1 MGRTR
6 AHSSVVEHS
15 PYKRGVAGSNP
26 AAPTRQNSISCPTYW
41 RACVPRLCTTV
52 DMRRDNGAGSVYFDH
67 KSGTTCRDEHYHKG
81 CTGRWSASI
90 SMGRDGNGKR
100 SRARLVAPTKT
111 ELLRKVSE
119 AQAAIETGLEV
130 SGHYTVS
137 DALDTFLAV
146 GLEGLAPR
154 TVQLQEFNVKLLKAP
169 TLAHTGS
176 ATRAPPRSATASWP
190 SPGTTP
196 PGRSRCAR
204 TPWSARSGWPRPRSA
219 SAQCRRGRQDAS
231 GPEDRPGPPGV
242 QPGADAGD
250 PGSPVGVRNMDAH
263 IHLSLLTRQPGRGP
277 GPALGSDRRPGQ

>member
-1 MGRTR
+1 M
-6 AHSSVVEHS
+6 
-15 PYKRGVAGSNP
+15 
-26 AAPTRQNSISCPTYW
+26 
-41 RACVPRLCTTV
+41 
-52 DMRRDNGAGSVYFDH
+52 YFDH
-67 KSGTTCRDEHYHKG
+67 KRGSTCRDEHYHKG

-137 DALDTFLAV
+137 DALGAFLAV

-154 TVQLQEFNVKLLKAP
+154 TVQLQEFNVKLLKAQLGAYRLRDP
-169 TLAHTGS
+169 SAAQVRDGLVAIARDH
-176 ATRAPPRSATASWP
+176 ATRSVAL
-190 SPGTTP
+190 
-196 PGRSRCAR
+196 CK

-250 PGSPVGVRNMDAH
+250 PGSLGGRPEHGRPHPPEPPDR
-263 IHLSLLTRQPGRGP
+263 RQPGRGP